1 MPGNVSGADDSSRT
15 ETRMSGET
23 SSYTGDVEV
32 GGPADTRELPGLT
45 ITKLAVSDM
54 ANNAYL
60 LRSTATGES
69 LLVDAA
75 AEPDR
80 LRELIGDADVRTV
93 VTTHGHWD
101 HHRALPEVVEATGAV
116 TVAHPADAADLPV
129 PVQRPVEHGDTL
141 QVGDQ
146 VLEVVHL
153 RGHTPG
159 SIALVWRGPGDAGT
173 HVFTGDSLFPG
184 GVGNTQ
190 QDPERFRSLIDD
202 VEARLFDVLPDD
214 TWVYPGHGK
223 DTTLGAERPHLGEW
237 RQRGW

>member
-1 MPGNVSGADDSSRT
+1 MGA
-15 ETRMSGET
+15 
-23 SSYTGDVEV
+23 SSYTGDVAV
-32 GGPADTRELPGLT
+32 GGPADVRELPGLT
-45 ITKLAVSDM
+45 ITKVAVSEM

-60 LRSTATGES
+60 LRDTASGEG

-75 AEPDR
+75 AEPEVL
-80 LRELIGDADVRTV
+80 LRLIGDGGVRTV

-101 HHRALPEVVEATGAV
+101 HHRALPEVATATRAV

-129 PVQRPVEHGDTL
+129 AVTRPVEHGDTVT
-141 QVGDQ
+141 VGDTA
-146 VLEVVHL
+146 LEVVHL

-159 SIALVWRGPGDAGT
+159 SIALVLRAADGST

-202 VEARLFDVLPDD
+202 VEQRLFDVLPDD
-214 TWVYPGHGK
+214 AWVYPGHGK
-223 DTTLGAERPHLGEW
+223 DTTIGAERPHLGEW
-237 RQRGW
+237 RERGW